1 MAESDVIEILLVED
15 NASDAELTL
24 RALLKS
30 RPVNFAEFQKVVGQ
44 LGLYWLLVNSKP
56 PAAAFRMT

>member
-1 MAESDVIEILLVED
+1 VAESDVIELLLVED

-24 RALLKS
+24 HALLKS
-30 RPVNFAEFQKVVGQ
+30 RPANFAELQKVVEQ
-44 LGLYWLLVNSKP
+44 LGLCRLPVNSKP